1 MLFSTMHMAVDLEFD
16 NKTSSTMQDRLQ
28 KLERQLL
35 LNKDEEEDLV
45 NTSGLAVTTTKWSDA
60 VQ

>member
-1 MLFSTMHMAVDLEFD
+1 MFFSTMHMAVGLEFD